1 MHRCLDTRSAFP
13 DAGPLETASLSL
25 FGLSF
30 HGDTKAV
37 RELLMRRA
45 VYIDVCDSH
54 GFTALHFTTYNVH
67 IHVVN
72 LLLDFGVNVNQ
83 VTDHSLSALAIAFLV
98 HYGNDPLLTVNTA
111 LEHADPVVLPS
122 KAASVTETSRSQS
135 KNRSRSGSRAGTNSM
150 RQMMSRAST
159 IEEERFPS
167 AFQLIRLNTEK
178 NGKSNDRTYS
188 KRRSIDSLGAYGYE
202 MTDDLRERISH
213 DQYRSSVHSLIK

>member
-13 DAGPLETASLSL
+13 GAGPLETASLSL
-25 FGLSF
+25 FDLSF

-45 VYIDVCDSH
+45 VYVDVCDSH
-54 GFTALHFTTYNVH
+54 GFTALHFATYNVH

-72 LLLDFGVNVNQ
+72 LLLDFGANVNQ
-83 VTDHSLSALAIAFLV
+83 VTDDSLSALAIAFLLY
-98 HYGNDPLLTVNTA
+98 YGNDPLLTVNTA

-122 KAASVTETSRSQS
+122 KASSVAETSRSQS

-159 IEEERFPS
+159 IEEEKLPS
-167 AFQLIRLNTEK
+167 AFNLIRLNTEK
-178 NGKSNDRTYS
+178 NGKNDDRS
-188 KRRSIDSLGAYGYE
+188 KVCEEEIDCIVRC
-202 MTDDLRERISH
+202 LR
-213 DQYRSSVHSLIK
+213 L